1 MPEGAAGVARLVV
14 RRNTYVDSVSLLHVS
29 ARVASGP
36 GVLDASL
43 VMATP
48 LNREVLRQ
56 AGYGFAADDAG
67 PNDLVIAVRGV
78 DEQHAE
84 AALRGAEDLLNPRRE
99 QGTGGG
105 ESSPQPPR
113 SLRAAHKRLPD
124 ANLAVISVPGP
135 FAAGEARLA
144 VADGLNVFLFS
155 DNVSLEDEVDLK
167 RIARERGLLV
177 MGPDCGTAILGG
189 VGLGFANVVRRGGIG
204 LVGASGTGL
213 QEVSCLLHNAGLGI
227 SHAIGTGGRDLHAA
241 VGGITTLQAL
251 DLLAADP
258 STHTI
263 VLVSKPPSPTVAERV
278 LEAALQTGKRVVGYL
293 PGTTSTPGGP
303 RANSLYETARLAAN
317 GQGDWP
323 TARIESVPRLHFGE
337 QQRQIRGL
345 YCGGTLCDEAEA
357 TLQAGWAGEH
367 VFVDFGDDRYT
378 RGRAHPMIDPS
389 LRNQAIVDAG
399 HDPRVAVLLLDV
411 ILGYGAHAN
420 PAAAVAPAIRA
431 AIEAAEGA
439 GRSLAVFAHVVGT
452 PADPQPLEQ
461 QIAALAS
468 AGVVVFDSNHHAAL
482 AAGELVGGV
491 GR

>member
-1 MPEGAAGVARLVV
+1 VVRTGEGVEARLLGGARLVERMRGLGLPMCRPRILPVADRTTVLADCYNVALALRMGAAGGEVVPNDVRFDAQDGRVWILTGPNRSGKTTYLGAVALA
-14 RRNTYVDSVSLLHVS
+14 HVL
-29 ARVASGP
+29 A
-36 GVLDASL
+36 
-43 VMATP
+43 
-48 LNREVLRQ
+48 Q
-56 AGYGFAADDAG
+56 AGLFVPARD
-67 PNDLVIAVRGV
+67 
-78 DEQHAE
+78 
-84 AALRGAEDLLNPRRE
+84 AAL
-99 QGTGGG
+99 
-105 ESSPQPPR
+105 SP
-113 SLRAAHKRLPD
+113 AD
-124 ANLAVISVPGP
+124 A
-135 FAAGEARLA
+135 
-144 VADGLNVFLFS
+144 LF
-155 DNVSLEDEVDLK
+155 VHFP
-167 RIARERGLLV
+167 ARERGLLG